1 MNLIND
7 LIGRI
12 KQSRQA
18 IAEAMVN
25 GNCTNF
31 ETYQRLVG
39 QSIGLQ
45 EALQIIDTLL
55 KEEENVEQ

>member
-12 KQSRQA
+12 KQSRQG

-45 EALQIIDTLL
+45 EALQIIETLL